1 MLNDGGLRYP
11 DEFVRH
17 KALDCIGD
25 FSLIGMPIMGH
36 IVTHKSGHAFNH
48 AFLEK
53 FFSEKS
59 SWDTCTLTADL
70 T

>member
-1 MLNDGGLRYP
+1 
-11 DEFVRH
+11 
-17 KALDCIGD
+17 
-25 FSLIGMPIMGH
+25 MPIMGH

-53 FFSEKS
+53 FFSEKG